1 MHLFMRK
8 VRLTKLEFEE
18 TCQRNKLSV
27 KRNFLGIVWHR
38 CLYVSVGTLEWYQWW
53 RKIFSLN
60 KKMCLLT
67 TLCK

>member
-27 KRNFLGIVWHR
+27 NNRSGDKAELSWNYMASLFV
-38 CLYVSVGTLEWYQWW
+38 CVSGN
-53 RKIFSLN
+53 S
-60 KKMCLLT
+60 
-67 TLCK
+67 